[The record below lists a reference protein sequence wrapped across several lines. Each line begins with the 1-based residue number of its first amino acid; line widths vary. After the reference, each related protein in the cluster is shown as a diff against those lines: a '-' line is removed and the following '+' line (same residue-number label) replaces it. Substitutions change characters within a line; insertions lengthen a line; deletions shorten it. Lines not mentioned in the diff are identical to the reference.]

1 MLKTI
6 GGKYWDINDFL
17 CEEEKIVCKFE
28 CDSYQ
33 MSELDSNQGL
43 DYNDDIK
50 KGFIIEMPLWLG
62 VKMSQA
68 SFVQIEMP

>member
-1 MLKTI
+1 MANLFINKNKFLNKFQDFIFTLVKMLKTI

-33 MSELDSNQGL
+33 MSELDSN
-43 DYNDDIK
+43 
-50 KGFIIEMPLWLG
+50 
-62 VKMSQA
+62 
-68 SFVQIEMP
+68 